1 MPEPIAFFKGDY
13 VPAKDA
19 NVSILTTSLHYG
31 TSAFGGIK
39 ANWDDEM
46 QQFCLF
52 RVQDHY
58 RRQLKACKMLHME
71 LPYDA
76 QEMADITVEAV
87 RLTGYRETVYCRPLA
102 YKSSPFSGVKLH
114 GSEADWF
121 VIAIVLP
128 PFASTGGLR
137 CCTSSWI
144 RSSDAQIPT
153 HGKVS
158 GMYVNNALTKTEANY
173 TGFDDGI
180 MLTPDGHVSEGSVTN
195 VFAVINDKLVT
206 PPPSDG
212 ILMGVTRDSVM
223 ELARNELG
231 LETVERSIVRSEMYL
246 ANEAFFTGTYAG
258 VVPIVEIDNRK
269 IGDGEIGPIS
279 AKLKDLYNQ
288 AAMGRLPQYSD
299 WYTILKP

>member
-1 MPEPIAFFKGDY
+1 MPEPIAFFRGEY

-39 ANWDDEM
+39 ANWDEER

-52 RVQDHY
+52 RTLEHY
-58 RRQLKACKMLHME
+58 RRQLNACKMLHMQ
-71 LPYDA
+71 LPYSA
-76 QEMADITVEAV
+76 QDMADITVEAV
-87 RLTGYRETVYCRPLA
+87 RRTGYRETVYCRPLA

-128 PFASTGGLR
+128 PFAETAGLK

-144 RSSDAQIPT
+144 RSCDAQIPT

-158 GMYVNNALTKTEANY
+158 GMYVNNALTRTEANF
-173 TGFDDGI
+173 TGYDEGI
-180 MLTPDGHVSEGSVTN
+180 MLTPEGHVSEGSVTN
-195 VFAVINDKLVT
+195 IFAVIRGQLVT

-212 ILMGVTRDSVM
+212 ILLGLTRDSVM
-223 ELARNELG
+223 QLAQSELNMP
-231 LETVERSIVRSEMYL
+231 TVERSIVRSELYL
-246 ANEAFFTGTYAG
+246 ADEVFFTGTYAG
-258 VVPIVEIDNRK
+258 VVPIVEIDNRTV
-269 IGDGEIGPIS
+269 GTGEVGPVTS
-279 AKLKDLYNQ
+279 RLKELYSE
-288 AAMGRLPQYSD
+288 ASRGRLAAYSD
-299 WYTILKP
+299 WYTFLKP